1 MRRRGDRAVIAQ
13 QVAELF
19 DLAASSL
26 AGTEAA
32 PQLAEAR
39 ERLTG
44 PLRVAI
50 AGKVKAGKSTLLNA
64 LVGERLAPTDAGEC
78 TKIVTWYRDGTT
90 YRVTM
95 HPYAGNPEQ
104 LPFRR
109 EEGSIEID
117 LRTTPFDTID
127 RLEIEWPS
135 SALRDVTLIDTPG
148 IDSINTD
155 ISARTEQFLTPDG
168 APRAADAVLYLMRH
182 LHQSDVRFLEAFH
195 DQVAAQPS
203 AINSVG
209 VLSRADEIGVGR
221 LDSLSSA
228 QRIAVR
234 YSNDP
239 KLRRLCQIVIPLAG
253 LLAETAVTLRQ
264 DEFRQLQI
272 LAAAERSALD
282 ALLLSVGRFTK
293 AETNLAITPLERQ
306 ELLDRFGIFG
316 IRLACGLIR
325 QQRAETSSEL
335 STVLAERSGLDSL
348 RTVLRSH
355 FTARSDVL
363 RARSALLALETM
375 LGEVGPGID
384 TSGLGRE
391 LERVTASI
399 HEFAEVRLLN
409 ALRAGHV
416 GLPATDLERAERLL
430 GIVGTFTHERLE
442 ADPDTQPAELVAL
455 ALNQHSYWQ
464 TLSENPLLSRDATEA
479 ARVLT
484 RTCEGLIAGAQAAR
498 S

>member
-1 MRRRGDRAVIAQ
+1 MIAQ
-13 QVAELF
+13 QVAGLF
-19 DLAASSL
+19 DQAANTL

-32 PQLAEAR
+32 PALAEAR
-39 ERLTG
+39 ERLTE

-90 YRVTM
+90 YRITM
-95 HPYAGNPEQ
+95 HPHAGSPEQ

-109 EEGSIEID
+109 DDGSIDID
-117 LRTTPFDTID
+117 LRATPYDAID

-135 SALRDVTLIDTPG
+135 AALHDVTLIDTPG

-155 ISARTEQFLTPDG
+155 ISARTERFLTPDG

-195 DQVAAQPS
+195 DQVASQPS

-228 QRIAVR
+228 RRIAAR
-234 YSNDP
+234 YSTDP

-264 DEFRQLQI
+264 DEFRQLQV
-272 LAAAERSALD
+272 LAAAERSTLD
-282 ALLLSVGRFTK
+282 ALLLSVGRFAK
-293 AETNLAITPLERQ
+293 AETDLAITPLERQ

-316 IRLACGLIR
+316 IRLACGLLR
-325 QQRAETSSEL
+325 QQRAETSGEL
-335 STVLAERSGLDSL
+335 SAVLAERSGLDSL

-363 RARSALLALETM
+363 RARSALLTLETT
-375 LGEVGPGID
+375 LREVGAKVD
-384 TSGLGRE
+384 TTELERE

-409 ALRAGHV
+409 ALRGGQV
-416 GLPATDLERAERLL
+416 VLPATDLDRAERLL
-430 GIVGTFTHERLE
+430 GIAGTFAHERLD
-442 ADPDTQPAELVAL
+442 ADADTPAAELAAL
-455 ALNQHSYWQ
+455 ALTQHAYWQ
-464 TLSENPLLSRDATEA
+464 ALSENPLLSREATEA

-484 RTCEGLIAGAQAAR
+484 RTCEGLVAGAQATRA
-498 S
+498 

>member
-1 MRRRGDRAVIAQ
+1 MIAQ
-13 QVAELF
+13 QVAEVL
-19 DLAASSL
+19 DLAAGPL
-26 AGTEAA
+26 AGTAAA

-104 LPFRR
+104 LPFRHD
-109 EEGSIEID
+109 EGAIEID
-117 LRTTPFDTID
+117 LRATPYDAID

-135 SALRDVTLIDTPG
+135 NALREVTLIDTPG

-155 ISARTEQFLTPDG
+155 ISARTEQFLTSDG

-195 DQVAAQPS
+195 DQVASQPS

-221 LDSLSSA
+221 LDSLISA
-228 QRIAVR
+228 QRIAAR
-234 YSNDP
+234 LSNDP
-239 KLRRLCQIVIPLAG
+239 KLRRLCQIVLPLAG

-272 LAAAERSALD
+272 LADAERSILD

-293 AETNLAITPLERQ
+293 AETDLAITPLERQ

-316 IRLACGLIR
+316 IRLACGLLR
-325 QQRAETSSEL
+325 QRRAESSSEL
-335 STVLAERSGLDSL
+335 STALVERSGLDSL

-355 FTARSDVL
+355 FTVRSDVL
-363 RARSALLALETM
+363 RARSALLTLETV
-375 LGEVGPGID
+375 LAEANTGTD
-384 TSGLGRE
+384 LTSLERE
-391 LERVTASI
+391 LERVTASV

-409 ALRAGHV
+409 ALRAGQV
-416 GLPATDLERAERLL
+416 ALPAADLERAERLL
-430 GIVGTFTHERLE
+430 GIGGTFAHERLG
-442 ADPDTQPAELVAL
+442 ADADTQPAELAAL
-455 ALNQHSYWQ
+455 ALTQHSYWQ